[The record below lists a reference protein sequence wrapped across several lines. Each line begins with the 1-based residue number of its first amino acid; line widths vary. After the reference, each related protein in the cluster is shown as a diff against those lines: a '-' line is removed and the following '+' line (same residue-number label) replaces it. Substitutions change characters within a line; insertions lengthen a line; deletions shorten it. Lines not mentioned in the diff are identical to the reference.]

1 MAIYATIYYHSYR
14 VLSCI
19 IVHTVFTDC
28 YIIISE
34 LNKRVSYAA
43 FILQYIFLFKI
54 ILYVKMIIVKYILYT
69 KCNIGVRKYFL
80 PSNFEY
86 HNFLSRS

>member
-19 IVHTVFTDC
+19 IVHTVFTDS

-34 LNKRVSYAA
+34 LNKNMLYMQPS
-43 FILQYIFLFKI
+43 FFSIFFLFNI
-54 ILYVKMIIVKYILYT
+54 ILYVKMIIIKYVLYA
-69 KCNIGVRKYFL
+69 KCNIGVRKYLFI
-80 PSNFEY
+80 SNLLTF
-86 HNFLSRS
+86 